1 MIEQFCLSLGIP
13 DSCYLGKRVFKK
25 HFYENA
31 ELNKLEQKLFIDDIE
46 DIQWR
51 YSLKPETINIAR
63 YTDAETEYHEIAVL
77 VVTLKNPAH
86 YKRLASIIQKA
97 IPYPLLLVFNYQAL
111 IALSVADKRLNR
123 ANSDKITVTAN
134 DETDWL
140 DLSVLTE
147 IEQGFISSMQLQN
160 LSFYNFYRFYAD
172 WQQRIIA
179 FNCAKITG
187 RYVIKQATEQ
197 EQQRET
203 LNAIRQAQQQLQALR
218 AALKKESQ
226 FNQKVQLNI
235 QIKQLDNQLQQ
246 LTLQL

>member
-1 MIEQFCLSLGIP
+1 MIDQFCLSLGIP

-31 ELNKLEQKLFIDDIE
+31 QLNKLEQKLFIDDIE
-46 DIQWR
+46 DIQWC

-63 YTDAETEYHEIAVL
+63 YADAETEYHEIAVL
-77 VVTLKNPAH
+77 AVTLKNPAH

-97 IPYPLLLVFNYQAL
+97 IHYPLLLVFNYQAL
-111 IALSVADKRLNR
+111 MALSVADKRLNR

-134 DETDWL
+134 YETDWL
-140 DLSVLTE
+140 DLSALTE
-147 IEQGFISSMQLQN
+147 IEQGFISSMQL
-160 LSFYNFYRFYAD
+160 
-172 WQQRIIA
+172 RIIA

-218 AALKKESQ
+218 AALKKETQ